1 MAHDHHDHDHSVKL
15 ENVNTAFIIGI
26 IFNFLFVVLEVIV
39 GIAIHS
45 MSLLSDAAHNLGDV
59 GALALS
65 LLAFRLLKVKANK
78 DHSYGYKKASILASL
93 FNAVVLLISMGLIL
107 YEAIRH
113 IFHPAPLPGLT
124 VSIVAGIGIVINAV
138 TGIMFVKNKDKDIN
152 VKSAYLHLMSDALV
166 SVGIVVAGV
175 IIHFTHLYLIDSI
188 VSILLVS
195 FVVYTTWNLLKTSM
209 RLSIDGLP
217 EGIELSKIRAEVLKI
232 ADVKAIHHIHV
243 WAISTV
249 ENAMTAH
256 FILKKDIT
264 NAQTIQVKHE
274 VRHAL
279 EHLNVQHLT
288 MEIELE
294 GEECANDKC

>member
-1 MAHDHHDHDHSVKL
+1 MAHDHHDHDHSIKL

-26 IFNFLFVVLEVIV
+26 IFNFLFVILEVIV

-65 LLAFRLLKVKANK
+65 LLAFRLLKVKA
-78 DHSYGYKKASILASL
+78 DHRHSYGFKKASILASL
-93 FNAVVLLISMGLIL
+93 FNAVVLLISMGVIL

-113 IFHPAPLPGLT
+113 IFHPAPLPGIT

-166 SVGIVVAGV
+166 SVGIVIAGV
-175 IIHFTHLYLIDSI
+175 IIHFTHFYLVDSI

-209 RLSIDGLP
+209 RLSIDGMP
-217 EGIELSKIRAEVLKI
+217 EGIEIKKIHAEVLKI
-232 ADVKAIHHIHV
+232 PAVMAIHHIHV
-243 WAISTV
+243 WAISTL

-256 FILKKDIT
+256 FVLKNEISNDEIVK
-264 NAQTIQVKHE
+264 VKHE
-274 VRHAL
+274 VRHVL
-279 EHLNVQHLT
+279 EHLNIQHLT
-288 MEIELE
+288 MEIEME
-294 GEECANDKC
+294 GDNCDRDQC